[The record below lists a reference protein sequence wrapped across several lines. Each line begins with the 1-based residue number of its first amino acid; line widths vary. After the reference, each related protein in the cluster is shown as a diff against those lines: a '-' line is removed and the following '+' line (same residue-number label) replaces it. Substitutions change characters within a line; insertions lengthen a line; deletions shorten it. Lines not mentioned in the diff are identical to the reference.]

1 MSSKPRKIPELS
13 RILAGLVFGR
23 IFDKMRGLK
32 ELTGGGTD
40 FSEGMF
46 LIDFMY

>member
-23 IFDKMRGLK
+23 IFDKMRGLN
-32 ELTGGGTD
+32 ELTGSID
-40 FSEGMF
+40 FFEGKF